1 MLAALASGWTS
12 AAVAADGGEARYF
25 LPEPGYT
32 FHSQNVTFY
41 FLRQDRGIS
50 AEGASPQPLGLSI
63 IDLWPRHPSQALRSC
78 LGIPQLHSLD
88 YILFCQIHF
97 YKTKIV
103 KFTRIEILL

>member
-12 AAVAADGGEARYF
+12 AAVAADGDEAHHF
-25 LPEPGYT
+25 LPELGYT

-50 AEGASPQPLGLSI
+50 AEGALPQPLGLGI

-78 LGIPQLHSLD
+78 LGIPQPHS
-88 YILFCQIHF
+88 
-97 YKTKIV
+97 
-103 KFTRIEILL
+103 